1 MNFMKRRIRTY
12 VKDILD
18 IVSIQSFTGDT
29 EGIKKCQE
37 YVAGLATSL
46 GFEVTKH
53 GEGQV
58 LVIQPKVT
66 CRVPELGIV
75 CHLDTVPFDE
85 SEWKHN
91 PLGEVSE
98 GRIYGRGVL
107 DDKASIIVALNV
119 FKELESE
126 IKPSWQLIVGSAEEA
141 SPWSDMKAFL
151 NENPVLPKFMVTID
165 GDGIQNGCRG
175 YSDVELKFHRHTGG
189 DIFLEDL
196 WVHNGVNNMVP
207 NRAFAQIDGSSL
219 EANGKA
225 CHSSIPEE
233 GDNALIKLVKR
244 VAECEDARKEYLEFF
259 EFMEVFNEKNC
270 AETLGL
276 AQGSSITPT
285 NCSLENGVIRL
296 TLNCRFG
303 IGTEKQM
310 IEEMLTGIAE
320 KYKCGFSYSEI
331 ILPSYVPEDSKE
343 MQMMCDAYE
352 QVMGKKVVPVIARGT
367 GYNAALPNC
376 AIFGPRFIPED
387 DEPDTCHAANENRS
401 IEDLEKFQKML
412 EIFVSKMLSD

>member
-1 MNFMKRRIRTY
+1 MKKRIRTY

-18 IVSIQSFTGDT
+18 IVSIQSFTGDA
-29 EGIKKCQE
+29 EGIEKCQD
-37 YVAGLATSL
+37 YLINLAKNL
-46 GFEVTKH
+46 GFVATKH
-53 GEGQV
+53 GDGQV
-58 LVIQPKVT
+58 LVIEPKVT
-66 CRVPELGIV
+66 CRMPELGIV

-85 SEWKHN
+85 NEWKHN
-91 PLGEVSE
+91 PLGEVVD

-107 DDKASIIVALNV
+107 DDKAAIIVALNV
-119 FKELESE
+119 FKELENK
-126 IKPSWQLIVGSAEEA
+126 IKPSWQLIIGSAEEA
-141 SPWSDMKAFL
+141 SPWCDMKAFL
-151 NENPVLPKFMVTID
+151 KENPVLPKFMVTID

-175 YSDVELKFHRHTGG
+175 YSDVELKFHKHIG
-189 DIFLEDL
+189 DVVLEDL

-207 NRAFAQIDGSSL
+207 NRAFAQIDGRSL
-219 EANGKA
+219 EANGRA

-233 GDNALIKLVKR
+233 GENALIKLVKR
-244 VAECEDARKEYLEFF
+244 LAEYEEVRKEYLEFF

-276 AQGSSITPT
+276 ARGSSIAPT
-285 NCSLENGVIRL
+285 NCSLEDGVIRL

-303 IGTEKQM
+303 IGTDMQM
-310 IEEMLTGIAE
+310 IEGMFAGIVE
-320 KYKCGFSYSEI
+320 KFKCGLSYSEI
-331 ILPSYVPEDSKE
+331 VLPAYVPEDSKE

-387 DEPDTCHAANENRS
+387 DEPDTCHAVDENRS

-412 EIFVSKMLSD
+412 EIFVEKMLSD